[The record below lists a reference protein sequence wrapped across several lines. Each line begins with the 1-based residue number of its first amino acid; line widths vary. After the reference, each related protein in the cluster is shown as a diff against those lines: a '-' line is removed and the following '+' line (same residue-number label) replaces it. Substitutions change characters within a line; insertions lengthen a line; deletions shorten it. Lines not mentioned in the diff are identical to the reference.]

1 MDIYL
6 NNVCIKLVSVDKLL
20 PELQYD
26 AIIESPDMDLS
37 AVKGTILLNGDED
50 FQLSFLDKL
59 TDRFTSSFA
68 TVYVPLDEEESFFMK
83 FKKLFK
89 NIAAGGGFVKN
100 HQDELLLI
108 FRNNLWDLPKGKLD
122 EGEVIHVCA
131 VREVEEET
139 KVKAEIES
147 FFKNSY
153 HIYFTSD
160 SKVLKTTTWYKM
172 KSIEPNPIIKPQE
185 EEGITQVSWVK
196 KEDIEEK
203 VAKTYRSIGELLTSY
218 YAK

>member
-26 AIIESPDMDLS
+26 AIIEPDEIDLS
-37 AVKGTILLNGDED
+37 LVKGTVLINGEEE
-50 FQLSFLDKL
+50 FQLAFLDKL
-59 TDRFTSSFA
+59 TDRFTTGFA
-68 TVYVPLDEEESFFMK
+68 TVYVPLDDEEVFFIK

-100 HQDELLLI
+100 HFNELLLI

-122 EGEVIHVCA
+122 EGEVIHECA

-153 HIYFTSD
+153 HVYFTSD

-172 KSIEPNPIIKPQE
+172 KTIEARPEIKPQE

-196 KEDIEEK
+196 NEEMGDK
-203 VAKTYRSIGELLTSY
+203 IAKTYRSIGELLLSY
-218 YAK
+218 YKV